1 MTAATIEGFKT
12 IAAIPAK
19 GEQSLSADLAL
30 VDFAEL
36 AAIALELQFKPEL
49 VQIQYR
55 SGTQIHAL
63 LWQGK
68 IDDAPANLE
77 IRIEALSELITP
89 DAIRSVRG
97 RWTQVA

>member
-1 MTAATIEGFKT
+1 MTAAIIEGLKT
-12 IAAIPAK
+12 IAAIPAR
-19 GEQSLSADLAL
+19 GEQSLSVNLAL
-30 VDFAEL
+30 VDFTEL

-49 VQIQYR
+49 VQIPYR
-55 SGTQIHAL
+55 FGTQIHAL

-68 IDDAPANLE
+68 IDDAPADLE
-77 IRIEALSELITP
+77 ARIETLSEHITP